1 MLDEM
6 QQQMRSEIIGKFGLA
21 QAQRLGLIASH
32 SVRLDA
38 REVRL
43 EAEGTVRDDNLRIRL
58 DGDSTKEQRD
68 FEERIATMGCR
79 TDGQRAG
86 ALKKLE
92 REREQ
97 SAWLERFTR
106 ERWARENQRR
116 DSATS
121 EEESVKR
128 MEWRLRN
135 QWRPDYDAKNYDR
148 EKGKA

>member
-97 SAWLERFTR
+97 SAW
-106 ERWARENQRR
+106 
-116 DSATS
+116 
-121 EEESVKR
+121 VR
-128 MEWRLRN
+128 MG
-135 QWRPDYDAKNYDR
+135 QWRVPLHALQPLLPAESQSAGLPGRDV
-148 EKGKA
+148 